1 MKHIITLLVFA
12 APFVVNAQEPPAKE
26 KKSNT
31 PPSSEK
37 SISEKGVSS
46 TKSRGISTKK
56 TTTGTPTPPPAT
68 TTETKTAT
76 PSGSNTATT
85 SEKPKN

>member
-1 MKHIITLLVFA
+1 MKHIVTLLLFA

-26 KKSNT
+26 KKANT
-31 PPSSEK
+31 PPSTEK

-56 TTTGTPTPPPAT
+56 TTTGSPTPAT
-68 TTETKTAT
+68 TTETKSAT
-76 PSGSNTATT
+76 PTTTNSATT